1 MARVGVLLL
10 VFWVMQIVA
19 QILFKWGSL
28 SESRWMWGFWGGNA
42 LGLSSIWLLML
53 VYRVI
58 NPNVALG
65 VAAGGA
71 FLLSQVAIAV
81 AFRSKV
87 APVQWLGIATM
98 VVGMLLL
105 ATGGMAQRG
114 ESDSDGS
121 LPAPT
126 PERSG
131 REAAAIEPS
140 AATLGP
146 QEASTMKSA
155 FIPPIPTP
163 EDMAESR
170 ALYEQFFTDP
180 SKLPIT
186 YLFDGR
192 QQRGIP
198 KDWQPVI
205 RTRSIDANLVEMV
218 CSGGDPRTGL
228 EVRVECLIY
237 RDYPVIE
244 WVAWFTNRGTAPTP
258 LLSDVLALDATLTG
272 PAPILHYYKGDFWNE
287 QGYEPQESA
296 LSPGTKVH
304 LAPNGGRPC
313 DGWFPYFRILFE
325 GRGLACAIGWPAQWS
340 LTLEGASDGVHGK
353 AGQEKTRLRLDP
365 GESIRTPRMTVLAW
379 KGDEA
384 RAINL
389 WRRWYLA
396 HLLPRS
402 NGQPLQPLLAVAATD
417 EGEEFTAATEENQ
430 LRYMAK
436 FREHGIPF
444 DVWWID
450 AGWYPCFDKEGQRR
464 WWITGNWYPDPDR
477 FPKGM
482 KSVSEAAE
490 KSGAK
495 LLVWFEPE
503 RVQAGTMFEHDHP
516 DWLLRAK
523 DNDNALF
530 NLGNPDCRQWLTDH
544 VCKLIRDN
552 GIRIYRQDH
561 NFPPLQHWRENEA
574 EDRQG
579 MNENL
584 YVQGYLRYW
593 DDLLERNPGLW
604 IDSCASGGRRNDL
617 ETMRRS
623 VPLHYSDYGYGDHP
637 VKLAFQ
643 RTLYEWI
650 PYFKD
655 FTLSWD
661 LTGGSRFDASV
672 DPFAYHT
679 GMAPML
685 FVTLDIRRDDYD
697 FELSR
702 KLIAL
707 WRKAAHLLVY
717 GDYYALT
724 PYHRDATQW
733 VVRQFDEPTTGRGAI
748 QAIRLP
754 KSADESFVVRPKGVD
769 AEARYV
775 FENGNTGETVETEG
789 QKLQSEGFTITLP
802 QRSAVLW
809 FYRKL

>member
-1 MARVGVLLL
+1 VGRVGVLLI

-19 QILFKWGSL
+19 QVLFKWGSL
-28 SESRWMWGFWGGNA
+28 SDSRWVWGFWGGNA

-71 FLLSQVAIAV
+71 FLLSRIAIAV

-98 VVGMLLL
+98 VAGMLLL

-114 ESDSDGS
+114 EPDMAGK
-121 LPAPT
+121 P
-126 PERSG
+126 
-131 REAAAIEPS
+131 EAATSQRLDRQPDECEPS
-140 AATLGP
+140 VAGHG
-146 QEASTMKSA
+146 QHEASTMKPAS
-155 FIPPIPTP
+155 IPPIPTS

-186 YLFDGR
+186 YLFDGK

-198 KDWQPVI
+198 RDWQPVTQ
-205 RTRSIDANLVEMV
+205 TRLLDANMVELVWT
-218 CSGGDPRTGL
+218 GRAPQTGL
-228 EVRVECLIY
+228 EIRIECLVY
-237 RDYPVIE
+237 RDYPVLE
-244 WVAWFTNRGTAPTP
+244 WVAWFANRGTTPTP
-258 LLSDVLALDATLTG
+258 LLSDIEALDATLVG
-272 PAPILHYYKGDFWNE
+272 SAPVLHHYRGDFWDE
-287 QGYEPQESA
+287 HGYEPQEA
-296 LSPGTKVH
+296 VLAPGTKVH

-325 GRGLACAIGWPAQWS
+325 GRGLTWALGWPGQWS
-340 LTLEGASDGVHGK
+340 LTVEGASDGVHVK
-353 AGQEKTRLRLDP
+353 AGQEKTHLRLDP

-379 KGDEA
+379 KGDET

-396 HLLPRS
+396 HLLPRP
-402 NGQPLQPLLAVAATD
+402 NGRPLQPLIALAATD

-436 FREHGIPF
+436 FQEHGIPF

-450 AGWYPCFDKEGQRR
+450 AGWYPCSDNEERRR
-464 WWITGNWYPDPDR
+464 WPITGNWYPDPER
-477 FPKGM
+477 FPNGM
-482 KSVSEAAE
+482 KAISEAAE
-490 KSGAK
+490 SAGAK

-503 RVQAGTMFEHDHP
+503 RVRAGTMFERDHP

-523 DNDNALF
+523 ESDNALF

-561 NFPPLQHWRENEA
+561 NFSPLQHWRENET
-574 EDRQG
+574 EGRQG

-593 DDLLERNPGLW
+593 DDLIEHNPGLW

-650 PYFKD
+650 PYFKE

-672 DPFAYHT
+672 DPFAYYT
-679 GMAPML
+679 AMAPML

-702 KLIAL
+702 KLIAI
-707 WRKAAHLLVY
+707 WRNASQLLLF
-717 GDYYALT
+717 GDYYPLT

-733 VVRQFDEPTTGRGAI
+733 VVRQFDEPTTGRGVI
-748 QAIRLP
+748 QAVRLP
-754 KSADESFVVRPKGVD
+754 KNSEETFVARPKGV
-769 AEARYV
+769 APEARYI
-775 FENGNTGETVETEG
+775 FESSDNGETVEVTGE
-789 QKLQSEGFTITLP
+789 KLQSEGFPIKLP
-802 QRSAVLW
+802 QRGAVLW